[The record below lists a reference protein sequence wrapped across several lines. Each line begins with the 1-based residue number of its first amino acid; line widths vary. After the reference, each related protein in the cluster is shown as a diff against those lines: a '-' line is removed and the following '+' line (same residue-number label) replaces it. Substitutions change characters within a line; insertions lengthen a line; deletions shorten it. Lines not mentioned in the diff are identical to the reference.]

1 MYKLDEAP
9 SAVSMNNSSKDSEA
23 VQPQLLLCAPK
34 RPRLGCFPTG
44 THTEFRLFCPRA
56 RSVYVEVFD
65 SYEQEKGTRYAM
77 NANGDDIWQI
87 TLEGNFFGKLYGY
100 RVFPPSNELFYR
112 SRDTDFLIAD
122 PYSKAVVT
130 RNHYL
135 QHPRTLITGDEPF
148 DWENDTFVCPDDIR
162 DLVIYEAH
170 IKDLT
175 SHPSAGTEWPG
186 TYRGFADPKARG
198 GITHLKKL
206 GVNAVEL
213 LPLHKFAYFEPP
225 HNVPISDGLI
235 NTWNVYGRNYW
246 GYMTS
251 FFFAP
256 ETIYATDGSTDP
268 GVVVG
273 RSQKAARELKELVK
287 ALHKNGITVI
297 LDVVFNHVSQYDL
310 NPFKLLDK
318 SYYFRLTENDHY
330 LSHSGCGNDFKTEAP
345 MARQLIVDSILY
357 WMEEYHIDGFRFDL
371 ANLIDRETLQLIR
384 QEAEKVNP
392 NVVLIAEPWGGGYD
406 PVGFSNIGWA
416 SWNDQIRNGVKGSD
430 PRQGKGFIFGHWHW
444 ESSREGLENFLL
456 GTLLGRS
463 NGRYHTSKHC
473 VNYLES
479 HDGYTLGDFIRIGL
493 DPSKAEKKHKRD
505 EIARLSEAELRTA
518 KLAAIYL
525 FAAQGTP
532 LIHAGQEWA
541 RTKVIEPVAGLKDPF
556 VGYLDHN
563 SYEKDNATNY
573 LDFSHAKLNSPLVS
587 YYQGLIAIR
596 LGAPALRKSAPDAIS
611 FWNYQDSL
619 HITLLVNGEKSG
631 DAYDYVISMN
641 GNPHGLHRISLP
653 KGVWEI
659 IVSPEIASPEGFDV
673 AAEFLTVEP
682 SSGYILR
689 KKRIAPDK

>member
-1 MYKLDEAP
+1 MKE
-9 SAVSMNNSSKDSEA
+9 SSIETEPDR
-23 VQPQLLLCAPK
+23 PQYLLQAPK
-34 RPRLGCFPTG
+34 PPRLGCFPTP
-44 THTEFRLFCPRA
+44 THTEFRVFCPRA
-56 RSVYVEVFD
+56 RAVYVEIFD
-65 SYEQEKGTRYAM
+65 SYEQEKGKRFAM
-77 NANGDDIWQI
+77 NSNGDNIWQI
-87 TLEGNFFGKLYGY
+87 TIEGNFFGKLYGY
-100 RVFPPSNELFYR
+100 RVQPPSNEYIYR

-135 QHPRTLITGDEPF
+135 QHPRTLITKDEPF
-148 DWENDTFVCPDDIR
+148 DWEGDTFVCPDDIR

-175 SHPSAGTEWPG
+175 SHPSAGTAWPG
-186 TYRGFADPKARG
+186 TYRGFADEKAKG
-198 GITHLKKL
+198 GINHIKKL

-225 HNVPISDGLI
+225 HNEPISEGII

-256 ETIYATDGSTDP
+256 ETIFASDGSTEP
-268 GVVVG
+268 GEVIG
-273 RSQKAARELKELVK
+273 RSQNAARELKTLVRT
-287 ALHKNGITVI
+287 LHKNGMTVI
-297 LDVVFNHVSQYDL
+297 MDVVFNHVSQYDL

-318 SYYFRLTENDHY
+318 SYYFRLTEEGHY

-357 WMEEYHIDGFRFDL
+357 WMKEYHIDGFRFDL

-384 QEAEKVNP
+384 TEAEKINP

-406 PVGFSNIGWA
+406 PIGFSNIGWA

-430 PRQGKGFIFGHWHW
+430 PKNGKGFIFGHWHW

-456 GTLLGRS
+456 GTLMGRS
-463 NGRYHTSKHC
+463 NGRYHTSAHA

-493 DPSKAEKKHKRD
+493 DPSKAGKKHNRNELAK
-505 EIARLSEAELRTA
+505 LSPAELRTSR
-518 KLAAIYL
+518 LAALYL
-525 FAAQGTP
+525 MAAQGVP

-541 RTKVIEPVAGLKDPF
+541 RTKVVEPVPGIKDPYA
-556 VGYLDHN
+556 GHLDHN

-573 LDFSHAKLNSPLVS
+573 LDFGHLRLNSGLFS
-587 YYQGLIAIR
+587 YYRGLIALR
-596 LGAPALRKSAPDAIS
+596 LSSPALRRSKPQSIV
-611 FWNYQDSL
+611 FWNYHDSL
-619 HITLLVNGEKSG
+619 HITLQIHGEGSG
-631 DAYDYVISMN
+631 DPYDYIISLN
-641 GNPHGLHRISLP
+641 GNPQGVHRIHLP
-653 KGVWEI
+653 GGVWEVV
-659 IVSPEIASPEGFDV
+659 VSPEMASPEGFDV
-673 AAEFLTVEP
+673 TAEFLNVEP
-682 SSGYILR
+682 GSGYILR
-689 KKRIAPDK
+689 KKRL

>member
-1 MYKLDEAP
+1 MYKLEADSRHSDMRTSS
-9 SAVSMNNSSKDSEA
+9 SAEA
-23 VQPQLLLCAPK
+23 HEQLPLLLKAPY
-34 RPRLGCFPTG
+34 RPRLGCYPTR

-56 RSVYVEVFD
+56 KAVYVEIFE

-77 NANGDDIWQI
+77 NPNGNDIWQI

-100 RVFPPSNELFYR
+100 RIQPPSQEYFYR
-112 SRDTDFLIAD
+112 SRDTNFLIAD

-135 QHPRTLITGDEPF
+135 QHPRTLITQDEAF

-175 SHPSAGTEWPG
+175 SHESADTQWPG
-186 TYRGFADPKARG
+186 TYKGFADPNARG
-198 GITHLKKL
+198 GINHLKKM

-225 HNVPISDGLI
+225 HNEPIADGII

-256 ETIYATDGSTDP
+256 ETIFATDGSTEP
-268 GVVVG
+268 GAVVG
-273 RSQKAARELKELVK
+273 RTQKAARELKELVK

-310 NPFKLLDK
+310 NPFKLIDK
-318 SYYFRLTENDHY
+318 SYYFRLTEEGHY

-357 WMEEYHIDGFRFDL
+357 WMKEYHIDGFRFDL

-384 QEAEKVNP
+384 QEAEKINP

-430 PRQGKGFIFGHWHW
+430 PQNSKGFIFGHWHW
-444 ESSREGLENFLL
+444 ESSREGLENFLS
-456 GTLLGRS
+456 GTLLGHS
-463 NGRYHTSKHC
+463 NGRYHSSEHC

-493 DPSKAEKKHKRD
+493 DPSKAAKKHKRN
-505 EIARLSEAELRTA
+505 EITPLNPAELRTA
-518 KLAAIYL
+518 KLAALYL
-525 FAAQGTP
+525 LASQGVP

-541 RTKVIEPVAGLKDPF
+541 RTKVVEPVPGIKDGYAGH
-556 VGYLDHN
+556 LDHN
-563 SYEKDNATNY
+563 SYEKDNETNY
-573 LDFSHAKLNSPLVS
+573 LDFNHARVNRELVS
-587 YYQGLIAIR
+587 YYKGLISLR
-596 LGAPALRKSAPDAIS
+596 LKSPALRKSKPDALI
-611 FWNYQDSL
+611 FWNYHDSL
-619 HITLLVNGEKSG
+619 HITLQIKGEGSG
-631 DAYDYVISMN
+631 DPYDYIVTLN
-641 GNPHGLHRISLP
+641 GNPHGMHRIPLP
-653 KGVWEI
+653 QGAWEVV
-659 IVSPEIASPEGFDV
+659 VSPDMAHHEGFDV
-673 AAEFLTVEP
+673 AAEYLSVE
-682 SSGYILR
+682 SGSGYILR
-689 KKRIAPDK
+689 KKRTGENK